1 VTEGFHPDP
10 EWWFEEWSVGQ
21 RFKTMTRTPTEFDV
35 MTFVTT
41 NGYFEE
47 LWFNRRKDVE
57 DALGTRNLVPG
68 PLTLVM
74 AEGLFVQTGRMHH
87 AVGFLGLDEV
97 RWTSPVAIGDGI
109 YAVVEVTTARSSSSS
124 PDRGIVELA
133 HTVRNHDGTVVMTY
147 KTARLIKGQH
157 ATEL

>member
-1 VTEGFHPDP
+1 MSQGFHADP

-35 MTFVTT
+35 MTFVTA

-47 LWFNRRKDVE
+47 LWLNRHKDID
-57 DALGTRNLVPG
+57 DALGTANLVPG

-97 RWTSPVAIGDGI
+97 RWTAPVAIGDGI
-109 YAVVEVTTARSSSSS
+109 RAVVEVTTARRSSSA
-124 PDRGIVELA
+124 PDRGVVELSHA
-133 HTVRNHDGTVVMTY
+133 VFNHDDTVVMTY
-147 KTARLIKGQH
+147 RTARLIKAQH
-157 ATEL
+157 SL